1 MDFSLVN
8 QILTKGPSIAA
19 DVVKAA
25 TDALST
31 KVTESSETKTSPT
44 IEEKPKDSFTD
55 SNGVETTETS
65 ASSATPTVSD
75 VLKAATGYTLDELS
89 KTASELVGVKNE
101 TDKAESNEGIATSS
115 SMARNDVKSNI
126 ESGVKTASKWL
137 AQGFG
142 WAAKAIASPVTA
154 FTQLVTHPT
163 VTKIFSNIT
172 ETFSD
177 INDYFIKPVLGFFTN
192 TCRSLFGNS
201 YACKAKREAYQA
213 KLDNEKYYQ
222 KQDQQRAYDQKVY
235 EQKRNALATADE
247 AAYEKQVEE
256 RKQIALSE
264 AQKRSSETPAQK
276 MASSF
281 GKFVDSSTT
290 MVQVLQDL
298 ASDIPIDKLVMELEQ
313 LGINVHAIK
322 DQMDK
327 LGNNGLFKE
336 ALVQIMRSNG
346 IDMHSSLLEKKATEM
361 VLAA

>member
-1 MDFSLVN
+1 MSLDLLS
-8 QILTKGPSIAA
+8 QIILKGPSIATK
-19 DVVKAA
+19 VVEAA

-31 KVTESSETKTSPT
+31 KPNETTETQDAK
-44 IEEKPKDSFTD
+44 IKVEEKPKDSFTD
-55 SNGVETTETS
+55 SNGVESTKTKTS
-65 ASSATPTVSD
+65 STTPTIND
-75 VLKAATGYTLDELS
+75 VLKATTGF
-89 KTASELVGVKNE
+89 
-101 TDKAESNEGIATSS
+101 
-115 SMARNDVKSNI
+115 NI
-126 ESGVKTASKWL
+126 ESGVKTATNWL

-142 WAAKAIASPVTA
+142 WAAKAIASPVTVL
-154 FTQLVTHPT
+154 TQLITHPT
-163 VTKIFSNIT
+163 VTNMFSNIT
-172 ETFSD
+172 ETFSS
-177 INDYFIKPVLGFFTN
+177 INDYFIKPIFGFFTN

-201 YACKAKREAYQA
+201 YSCKAKKEAYQA
-213 KLDNEKYYQ
+213 KLDNERYYQ

-276 MASSF
+276 IASSF

-298 ASDIPIDKLVMELEQ
+298 ASDIPIDTLVAELEQ

-346 IDMHSSLLEKKATEM
+346 IDMHSSLLEKKVTNM